1 MTGPAPRPGAGS
13 FSSSTSPRTP
23 KTLLRRDEA
32 RTGSTRRYPTP
43 GANSVIRLT
52 RLNGE
57 HFVLNADLVQR
68 VEGHPDTVI
77 TLLDDTK
84 YVVVERVDEV
94 VREIRDYRA
103 GIQAVAFQMDR
114 GEYRPPVTHIHQGSE
129 ESSVVPFPSREER

>member
-1 MTGPAPRPGAGS
+1 M
-13 FSSSTSPRTP
+13 
-23 KTLLRRDEA
+23 
-32 RTGSTRRYPTP
+32 
-43 GANSVIRLT
+43 IRLT

-57 HFVLNADLVQR
+57 HFVLNAELVQR

-84 YVVVERVDEV
+84 YVVVEAVDEV

-114 GEYRPPVTHIHQGSE
+114 GEYRPPVTHTRE
-129 ESSVVPFPSREER
+129 ATTDSSVVRFPSREER